1 MQRIHQIRWSMQ
13 QQAASADSGFA
24 AGAAAALSLPEAG
37 GPGSAPATHHAH
49 QVAAGA
55 AAVASSAQ
63 SSDVDTLS
71 RVADEPRVRRWLVSS
86 DSLAVELGREGEPA
100 GPGNTPR
107 SVASPID
114 APQADA
120 ATLLRNPFMLPEHSS
135 ADAFR
140 EAALLRIRLMIDG
153 ATNLPSQSLPADRS
167 LLPAADGSASADA
180 PEEEEYGSASDDT
193 ELDEAAPR
201 ARFFM
206 QAASAAPPAVPA
218 VDCRSGVFGSVSRGS
233 TEGNRFAAP
242 HAPSPRTRV
251 AFHPLLSA
259 ASARRAAHGSA
270 RVTQPT
276 PPPPAVAPA
285 ASASAM
291 PPSPFLP
298 PSRGPDT
305 LTHVYQGIA
314 TMRTLLS
321 AMGWGVESSTGYVAG
336 PPAPASAAAAAAAP
350 PLVASPFMAPLFM
363 PPADA
368 LRATAAA
375 MARNPAALPP
385 GLPASE
391 AAVRHRAQRNAALA
405 RPRSFQVGQWVDA
418 LDTVGSWLEATVLAY
433 EERADGR
440 ARVYITYNGW
450 PARWDEWIDADSP
463 RLAPFRVHSMNA
475 TLRLCASPHP
485 FNMLEGGPLVGPPS
499 RPVTPAAWALE
510 PSQLRTPAHASQQPG
525 PLSSAASAAASA
537 ASASPPVH
545 WPVVDPRVEGLF
557 GGRPSVTVPFG
568 ADGTSAIG
576 MALHHDDP
584 RAALPAVS
592 DAARLVAQ
600 LLGHLTEVASGQIER
615 ECRRSIAVASAHA
628 PVREA
633 AAPPA
638 GPAAAPPDADA
649 CSTTSSAT
657 DLSDLSDPA
666 FAEPPP
672 RGEAPV
678 RGSPTRAAAAPA
690 EAGVRAGG
698 GVQPSAVGAADHFS
712 EDRADLSALAR
723 QLAPLL
729 DRFGRVLTDLAP
741 FVEAMG
747 RVPTFVPA
755 AIRVVPAPEGGDA
768 GVGEARPSAGALAA
782 APPSPSRPGR
792 PAAPDVTPGAA
803 AAALSPLAAAVA
815 RYVAAATA
823 AAASRSATEPALD
836 RLTAAPSP
844 LEAALARCVASS
856 AALSAASIAASAA
869 VNAAAAA
876 SAAVVASAAAP
887 AAAPAA
893 SVPAGDAAEGERIL
907 PEAVGREEDPEA
919 SIRTTL
925 ARIRARVD
933 SVRAGTAALR
943 RDMGWL
949 NLASRSAG
957 ADEPAR
963 ASDEALLGSSVT
975 SPAPAP
981 AGPPPPVALH
991 SSSLFGA
998 PPAAAPASM
1007 QRRALLAAP
1016 PALRT
1021 AVESQYTDLVMH
1033 PPPVSLVQPG
1043 MPLPIS
1049 TRGVTLAAILQG
1061 LPPLDVVTSGAARPL
1076 HAPDG
1081 GGIGA
1086 APYVPSLGAR
1096 AALDVTPVSATLP
1109 SGGIRSSSVDADR
1122 MPPSLDYGRLALDDE
1137 DVPSTPE
1144 PLALP
1149 QTPVGSTVYAAAA
1162 AASQY
1167 VPITEAINFSPGR
1180 GPPRAL
1186 ALASS
1191 AEDYAA
1197 SVDGDALQSL
1207 AASLAAGF
1215 ASRGAAVDRVQ

>member
-1 MQRIHQIRWSMQ
+1 
-13 QQAASADSGFA
+13 
-24 AGAAAALSLPEAG
+24 
-37 GPGSAPATHHAH
+37 
-49 QVAAGA
+49 
-55 AAVASSAQ
+55 
-63 SSDVDTLS
+63 
-71 RVADEPRVRRWLVSS
+71 
-86 DSLAVELGREGEPA
+86 
-100 GPGNTPR
+100 
-107 SVASPID
+107 
-114 APQADA
+114 
-120 ATLLRNPFMLPEHSS
+120 
-135 ADAFR
+135 
-140 EAALLRIRLMIDG
+140 
-153 ATNLPSQSLPADRS
+153 
-167 LLPAADGSASADA
+167 
-180 PEEEEYGSASDDT
+180 
-193 ELDEAAPR
+193 
-201 ARFFM
+201 
-206 QAASAAPPAVPA
+206 
-218 VDCRSGVFGSVSRGS
+218 
-233 TEGNRFAAP
+233 
-242 HAPSPRTRV
+242 
-251 AFHPLLSA
+251 
-259 ASARRAAHGSA
+259 
-270 RVTQPT
+270 
-276 PPPPAVAPA
+276 
-285 ASASAM
+285 M

-336 PPAPASAAAAAAAP
+336 PSAPASAAAAAAIAP
-350 PLVASPFMAPLFM
+350 PVASPFMAPLYM

-391 AAVRHRAQRNAALA
+391 AAVRHRAQRNASLA

-450 PARWDEWIDADSP
+450 PPRWDEWIDADSP

-485 FNMLEGGPLVGPPS
+485 FNTLQGGPLVGPPS
-499 RPVTPAAWALE
+499 RPMTPAAWTLE
-510 PSQLRTPAHASQQPG
+510 PSSQPCAHAHASPEPRPQ
-525 PLSSAASAAASA
+525 ATAAASA
-537 ASASPPVH
+537 SSASPPVH

-568 ADGTSAIG
+568 GDGVSAIG

-592 DAARLVAQ
+592 DAARFVAQ
-600 LLGHLTEVASGQIER
+600 LLGRLTEVASGQIER
-615 ECRRSIAVASAHA
+615 ECRRSVAVASAHM
-628 PVREA
+628 PSREA
-633 AAPPA
+633 APT
-638 GPAAAPPDADA
+638 GPAAPPPDADVR
-649 CSTTSSAT
+649 STTSSAT

-666 FAEPPP
+666 FA
-672 RGEAPV
+672 AAHV
-678 RGSPTRAAAAPA
+678 RGSPAGAA
-690 EAGVRAGG
+690 AGG
-698 GVQPSAVGAADHFS
+698 GVQPSAAEAADHFS
-712 EDRADLSALAR
+712 EDRADLCALAR

-755 AIRVVPAPEGGDA
+755 AIRVVPVPEGDA
-768 GVGEARPSAGALAA
+768 VRPSVGAPASA
-782 APPSPSRPGR
+782 SPSLSRPGR
-792 PAAPDVTPGAA
+792 PAVPDVAAGAA
-803 AAALSPLAAAVA
+803 AAVAAVPSPLAAAVA

-856 AALSAASIAASAA
+856 AALSAASLAASAA

-876 SAAVVASAAAP
+876 SAAVVASAAAAVATP
-887 AAAPAA
+887 AAP
-893 SVPAGDAAEGERIL
+893 VPAGDAAEGERIV
-907 PEAVGREEDPEA
+907 PDGVGREDPEA

-949 NLASRSAG
+949 TLASRSSESAG
-957 ADEPAR
+957 AEEQQ
-963 ASDEALLGSSVT
+963 ASDEALLGPAVA

-981 AGPPPPVALH
+981 ADPPTPVAL
-991 SSSLFGA
+991 LRGA
-998 PPAAAPASM
+998 PAAAAAAPASVQ
-1007 QRRALLAAP
+1007 QRRALLVAP
-1016 PALRT
+1016 AALRT
-1021 AVESQYTDLVMH
+1021 AVESQYTGLVMH

-1061 LPPLDVVTSGAARPL
+1061 LPPWEIPTGAALPLQTSGV
-1076 HAPDG
+1076 

-1086 APYVPSLGAR
+1086 AHYTPSLGAR
-1096 AALDVTPVSATLP
+1096 GALDVTPPSAPLP
-1109 SGGIRSSSVDADR
+1109 SGGIRSSFLNADR
-1122 MPPSLDYGRLALDDE
+1122 MPSSPDFGRHVLDDE
-1137 DVPSTPE
+1137 EDAVPAVPE
-1144 PLALP
+1144 PVAVP
-1149 QTPVGSTVYAAAA
+1149 QSPVGSTVYAAAA
-1162 AASQY
+1162 AAAQY

-1180 GPPRAL
+1180 GPPRAR

-1191 AEDYAA
+1191 AEDHAA
-1197 SVDGDALQSL
+1197 SADGDALQSL